1 MTDALLFPLPAE
13 DDWRLL
19 LKAAQRSTTPWRD
32 RVILGLLW
40 ECAVRPDELVA
51 LRLSDLHLP
60 TGRLHLPARVVRLPE
75 DVLAPTMTY
84 IALERPSRCPGLIAG
99 PRGRSLRSADLS
111 RLFLQLAQ
119 ASGCEVSPWALHLA
133 GLRRQLPRV
142 LVAALARS
150 TAERE

>member
-1 MTDALLFPLPAE
+1 MTDAILFPLPGE
-13 DDWRLL
+13 EDWRLL
-19 LKAAQRSTTPWRD
+19 LKAAQRSPTPWRD

-60 TGRLHLPARVVRLPE
+60 TGRLHLPTRDILVPE
-75 DVLAPTMTY
+75 NVLAPIMTY
-84 IALERPSRCPGLIAG
+84 LALERPSQCPGLLAG
-99 PRGRSLRSADLS
+99 PRGRSLRSSDLS

-119 ASGCEVSPWALHLA
+119 ASGCDVSPWALHLA

-142 LVAALARS
+142 LVTALAPS
-150 TAERE
+150 IAER